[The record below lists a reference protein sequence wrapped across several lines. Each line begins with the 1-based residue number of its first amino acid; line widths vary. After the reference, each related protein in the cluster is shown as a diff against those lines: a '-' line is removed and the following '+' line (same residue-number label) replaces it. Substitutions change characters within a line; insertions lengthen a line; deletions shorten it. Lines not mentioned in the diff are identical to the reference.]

1 MDLRGIISV
10 SGLSGLHKVVAQTKN
25 GLLVESLIDGKRQP
39 IYNSHKVSSL
49 DDISIYGTSEDIP
62 LKEILKTIKDK
73 LESKPAEDYKE
84 NSDGAKK
91 AFAELV
97 PQHDA
102 DRVYVSD
109 MKKVFFWYN
118 LLLAKDLLN
127 DKPETEQ
134 EGDTTKAEVP
144 AAKTTSVKVKDTPKS
159 APKASSKG
167 MAKTQTVRKTGG

>member
-25 GLLVESLIDGKRQP
+25 GLLVESLIDNKRQP

-49 DDISIYGTSEDIP
+49 DDISIYGVSEDIP
-62 LKEILKTIKDK
+62 LKEILKTIKEK

-84 NSDGAKK
+84 NADGAKK
-91 AFAELV
+91 AFAEMV
-97 PQHDA
+97 PQHDV

-127 DKPETEQ
+127 DTPESEQ
-134 EGDTTKAEVP
+134 DSDATKTEVP
-144 AAKTTSVKVKDTPKS
+144 NAKTMSNKVKDTPKS

>member
-10 SGLSGLHKVVAQTKN
+10 SGLSGLHKVIAQTKN
-25 GLLVESLIDGKRQP
+25 GLLIESLVDNKRQP

-49 DDISIYGTSEDIP
+49 DDISIYGISEDIP
-62 LKEILKTIKDK
+62 LKEILKTIKEK
-73 LESKPAEDYKE
+73 LAGKPAEDYKE
-84 NSDGAKK
+84 NSEGAKK
-91 AFAELV
+91 AFAEYI

-102 DRVYVSD
+102 NRVYASD

-127 DKPETEQ
+127 DTPETEK
-134 EGDTTKAEVP
+134 EGETTKTEVP
-144 AAKTTSVKVKDTPKS
+144 AAKIASVKAKDTPKA

>member
-25 GLLVESLIDGKRQP
+25 GLLIESLIDSKRQP

-49 DDISIYGTSEDIP
+49 DDISIYGISEDIP
-62 LKEILKTIKDK
+62 LKEILKTIKEK
-73 LESKPAEDYKE
+73 LESKPAEDFKE
-84 NSDGAKK
+84 NSEGAKK
-91 AFAELV
+91 AFAEIV

-127 DKPETEQ
+127 ETPETEQ
-134 EGDTTKAEVP
+134 EADTVKTEVP
-144 AAKTTSVKVKDTPKS
+144 AVKAAAVKVKDTPKS